1 MSKPVKRRC
10 RPGYKS
16 RSKILRS
23 ANRLQVF
30 LADKIRQENLFLKSE
45 NVQLKKDLTISFIRQ
60 KDKVDIEHLELT
72 RHVESLKQQLTL
84 LKKNLYDKEEEV
96 NTANTKIN
104 SLENDKIINE
114 EKLISYRSTVRK
126 LMRDKGE
133 KGKVEDKGKQK

>member
-1 MSKPVKRRC
+1 M
-10 RPGYKS
+10 
-16 RSKILRS
+16 RS

-45 NVQLKKDLTISFIRQ
+45 NVQLKKDLTISFIQQ

-72 RHVESLKQQLTL
+72 RYVESLKQQLTL
-84 LKKNLYDKEEEV
+84 LKKKLFDKEEEV